1 MKVKIFNAYDL
12 VIFETWIEIQVS
24 GSDIRI
30 KLPNA
35 KKSKEILKDGDALF
49 PEDIL
54 NTIDDDLISVMC
66 VNWSPVISK
75 FLLGEIQELE
85 EIDVQMGYS
94 SDSVWYWENK
104 G

>member
-30 KLPNA
+30 KLPNV
-35 KKSKEILKDGDALF
+35 KESKEILKYGDPLF

-54 NTIDDDLISVMC
+54 NTTDVDLISVMC
-66 VNWSPVISK
+66 ANWSPVISK

>member
-1 MKVKIFNAYDL
+1 MKVKIVKFHNQNLED
-12 VIFETWIEIQVS
+12 WIDILIS
-24 GSDIRI
+24 GSDVLLQFPSETTCRTII
-30 KLPNA
+30 
-35 KKSKEILKDGDALF
+35 KDGDPLF

-54 NTIDDDLISVMC
+54 NTTDVDLISVMC
-66 VNWSPVISK
+66 ANWSPVISK

-94 SDSVWYWENK
+94 SDAGWYWENK